1 VTSKKVDV
9 LVELSIVH
17 RVLDP
22 RNDSRDLE
30 RASIVFPHFSLCHAH
45 YQWTYYYRESVNH
58 DYQADVHALSMET
71 SSLQVH
77 VVWHTS
83 HVRSS
88 SSLATSYLNC
98 TPSGHRHTSHH
109 QSSRFLQGIQIS
121 SSTLLYFGSQHHYYT
136 GANKT

>member
-1 VTSKKVDV
+1 V
-9 LVELSIVH
+9 
-17 RVLDP
+17 
-22 RNDSRDLE
+22 SRRLL
-30 RASIVFPHFSLCHAH
+30 IVFLIPGMIRETWSAQASYFRIFHSASDTVTVDLLF
-45 YQWTYYYRESVNH
+45 RESVNH
-58 DYQADVHALSMET
+58 DYQADVHALSIET